1 MCSNNG
7 LAPHLG
13 GKKLDLEMIYEE
25 EDDMIDD
32 SSGHSDQGGLLDISI
47 LEIFIPAIIQ
57 KFNF

>member
-1 MCSNNG
+1 
-7 LAPHLG
+7 
-13 GKKLDLEMIYEE
+13 MIYEE

-47 LEIFIPAIIQ
+47 LKTFIPEMVE